1 MGTCYYLVCVEL
13 VHQITYDWNGISA
26 MTYSYHSAVLTE
38 AVKNFVFTNTFLL
51 TEGLVV
57 HTTTFNSVSQKEQ
70 KNNAS
75 RMPCSVHNTQKFWYE
90 HYGWTTAVPVV
101 NNSG

>member
-70 KNNAS
+70 KKQCFKNAMFS
-75 RMPCSVHNTQKFWYE
+75 SQHTKVLI
-90 HYGWTTAVPVV
+90 
-101 NNSG
+101 